1 MSWMKLFLKINK
13 QGGRTSIRDLKV
25 QTKIRIESGFQQAG
39 GLVTRNI
46 SVFFKRVVLYFKAMS
61 DLIDFYKGIFS
72 HVIPVRVIVSWC
84 YV

>member
-1 MSWMKLFLKINK
+1 MSWIKLFLKINK
-13 QGGRTSIRDLKV
+13 QGGTSIGDLKV
-25 QTKIRIESGFQQAG
+25 QTKTRIESGFQQAG

-61 DLIDFYKGIFS
+61 DLVDFYKGIFL
-72 HVIPVRVIVSWC
+72 HVIAVRVIVSWC

>member
-13 QGGRTSIRDLKV
+13 QGGQTSIRDLKV

-61 DLIDFYKGIFS
+61 DLIDFYKVILL